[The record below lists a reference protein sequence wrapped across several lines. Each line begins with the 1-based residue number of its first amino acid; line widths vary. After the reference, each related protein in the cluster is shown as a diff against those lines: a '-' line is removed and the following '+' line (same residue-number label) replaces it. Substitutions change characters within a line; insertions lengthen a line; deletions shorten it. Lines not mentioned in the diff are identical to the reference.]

1 MRAVLYAEDMEPI
14 TVINIEPWAWQFLK
28 EHRSVRLAVIP
39 PASIMHDPYAEAILP
54 RDIGSWIV
62 NITAEVLVRG
72 KQETLML
79 FTRDEE
85 AALLL
90 RSELLP
96 GQIRDSREREKA
108 AFARGFLGALNRLG
122 K

>member
-14 TVINIEPWAWQFLK
+14 TVIDIEPWAWQFLR

-39 PASIMHDPYAEAILP
+39 PVSIMHDPYAEAVAP
-54 RDIGSWIV
+54 RDAASWIV

-72 KQETLML
+72 RQETLML

-108 AFARGFLGALNRLG
+108 AFVRGFLGALNRLG